1 MYRSCTRMFIPQQ
14 VGQLSSHPA
23 QAPAQGAGRFGV
35 AAAAAAAAAAAKGS
49 QPVRPSPEQLR
60 ATTAASSHPGASAAV
75 TQSRVHQ
82 LCTQGFFVVDG
93 VADSSLVA
101 SAQQGAEALRS
112 VGLMMPVSQQRDMGR
127 LDEILVLNEQG
138 SRLVIGGPKSAE
150 PTVQR
155 ALTTPESASLAALAA
170 LLKGIPQS
178 IMQHAPSASE
188 TSEVS
193 NWEQKQRQQSPVSHP
208 AHDGQLENV
217 RSRSSSSGAVWQPPE
232 MAVPQ
237 SLMLAVYPGG
247 ETYYARHKDNDDS
260 YQVPKAEQ
268 HNNPAWAGPP
278 GQRIRDRAV
287 TSIIYLN
294 KDWDA
299 DRDGGCLRL
308 FHTDGSGQFTDVAPE
323 SGRLVVF
330 QACAVE
336 HEVLPAF
343 RQRWAMT
350 AWVPTLK
357 SFQE

>member
-1 MYRSCTRMFIPQQ
+1 MRKPGHRLPGF
-14 VGQLSSHPA
+14 LK
-23 QAPAQGAGRFGV
+23 AGV
-35 AAAAAAAAAAAKGS
+35 YC
-49 QPVRPSPEQLR
+49 PSTC
-60 ATTAASSHPGASAAV
+60 A
-75 TQSRVHQ
+75 
-82 LCTQGFFVVDG
+82 
-93 VADSSLVA
+93 
-101 SAQQGAEALRS
+101 
-112 VGLMMPVSQQRDMGR
+112 
-127 LDEILVLNEQG
+127 
-138 SRLVIGGPKSAE
+138 
-150 PTVQR
+150 
-155 ALTTPESASLAALAA
+155 
-170 LLKGIPQS
+170 
-178 IMQHAPSASE
+178 
-188 TSEVS
+188 
-193 NWEQKQRQQSPVSHP
+193 
-208 AHDGQLENV
+208 
-217 RSRSSSSGAVWQPPE
+217 
-232 MAVPQ
+232 
-237 SLMLAVYPGG
+237 GG

-308 FHTDGSGQFTDVAPE
+308 FHTDGRLDVARCTWHMSHNATAAIYHLARSSNHLPTSYLIPCARSPLKSPVPCACPPLHAHLCNDLSFLSLPLLYHMRPSKLPCGQFTDVAPE